1 MSPALEFGT
10 LPMYAW
16 HDRRGPCRNRRSP
29 RMFGSSWQIHIRDSF
44 PRWMKSRARLP
55 TTGGSRRYDGI
66 LNAREYA
73 EGIVEGRDAHIRWQD
88 RMFAEERMKG
98 TAHDRNIDKA
108 MLGEIASEVAA
119 YRSRARR

>member
-1 MSPALEFGT
+1 MARQTRAL
-10 LPMYAW
+10 
-16 HDRRGPCRNRRSP
+16 SK
-29 RMFGSSWQIHIRDSF
+29 SQIAADVRQFLANPHQGQ
-44 PRWMKSRARLP
+44 LP
-55 TTGGSRRYDGI
+55 TVDEIARAIAYHWRSRRYDGV